1 MGNVWGEI
9 VAYTV
14 KKYGDYRERR
24 SYAKTKSAIELSN
37 LLEIQKKSYDWFM
50 TEGMKEVFEDIFLAL

>member
-9 VAYTV
+9 VAYIV

-37 LLEIQKKSYDWFM
+37 LLEIKKY
-50 TEGMKEVFEDIFLAL
+50 